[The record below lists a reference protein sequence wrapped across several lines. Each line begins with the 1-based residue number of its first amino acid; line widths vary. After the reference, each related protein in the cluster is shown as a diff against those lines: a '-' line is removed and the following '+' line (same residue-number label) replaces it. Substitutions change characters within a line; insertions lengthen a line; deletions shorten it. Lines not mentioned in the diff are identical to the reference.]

1 MDPALFCKIVLILQE
16 AGSEAFRLFRH
27 TFGDAPFSRRN
38 ARQKPV
44 PQGGKSGTET
54 LTKGVLRL
62 RERVLVISGVD
73 HREEKPAGGQDPSTF
88 LSGSNQ

>member
-27 TFGDAPFSRRN
+27 TSGDAPFSRRN

-44 PQGGKSGTET
+44 
-54 LTKGVLRL
+54 LRL
-62 RERVLVISGVD
+62 RERILVISGVD
-73 HREEKPAGGQDPSTF
+73 HSEEKPAGGQDPPTF